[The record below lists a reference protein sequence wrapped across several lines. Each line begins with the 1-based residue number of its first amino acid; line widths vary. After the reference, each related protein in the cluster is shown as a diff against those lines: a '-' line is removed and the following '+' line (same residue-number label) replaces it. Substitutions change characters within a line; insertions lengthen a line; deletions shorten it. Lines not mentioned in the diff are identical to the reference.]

1 MEQSPSTKPLLVAAV
16 NCMMLL
22 LRGKY
27 REIVPSVVRLDSV
40 FVMNHFSVLQLT
52 TIFPFGDVT
61 MDRCSRVS
69 KALVTLLVLEDL
81 G

>member
-1 MEQSPSTKPLLVAAV
+1 
-16 NCMMLL
+16 MMLL

-40 FVMNHFSVLQLT
+40 FMMNHLSVLQLT
-52 TIFPFGDVT
+52 TILPFGDVT
-61 MDRCSRVS
+61 VYRCSRVS
-69 KALVTLLVLEDL
+69 KALVTLLVLEDI

>member
-27 REIVPSVVRLDSV
+27 REIVSSVVRLDSV
-40 FVMNHFSVLQLT
+40 FCDEPLLGSSTYDHISFRRRNDGQV
-52 TIFPFGDVT
+52 FPSQQSA
-61 MDRCSRVS
+61 CNPSCP
-69 KALVTLLVLEDL
+69 
-81 G
+81 

>member
-1 MEQSPSTKPLLVAAV
+1 
-16 NCMMLL
+16 MMLP

-40 FVMNHFSVLQLT
+40 FVMNHFCVFQLP
-52 TIFPFGDVT
+52 TIFLFCDVT

-69 KALVTLLVLEDL
+69 KSFVTLLVLEDL